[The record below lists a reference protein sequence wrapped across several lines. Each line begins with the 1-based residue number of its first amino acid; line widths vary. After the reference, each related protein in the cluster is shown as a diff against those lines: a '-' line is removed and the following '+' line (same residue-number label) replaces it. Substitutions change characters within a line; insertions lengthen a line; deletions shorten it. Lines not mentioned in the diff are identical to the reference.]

1 MGIGIDCVVTVARG
15 EKVSQGPLEPLF
27 QVRILARQL
36 RSGVPAVEARRERPP
51 LMASELKAVEQSEST
66 DPVPLSGQL
75 AVVILT
81 AGRGSRMR
89 SSTPKV
95 LHPIVGLPMIDH
107 VVQAVGSLRPRQTIL
122 VIGPTSESLKD
133 LYTDQI
139 DFAWQQEPMGTGH
152 ALQMALPHLADDV
165 RWVLVS
171 FGDHPLTDGETFAM
185 VCAEAERSQALVT
198 LLGAELDDP
207 GAYGRFRFEEGR
219 VTGVVEA
226 RDDHTIYSQHSG
238 PVTINSGICCFRRDW
253 LEEQLPQVHPSA
265 SGEIYMT
272 SLIEVAAATDHPN
285 PVAWVVGR
293 PDAAF
298 GINNRIELAEAER
311 IIRTRILHQH
321 MLNGVAIVAPDSTY
335 IEAGVE
341 IGQDT
346 RIEPGS
352 IIRRGTT
359 IGENCTIGPYS
370 VIENSEIADGVAI
383 VNSTVESSIIGEGSD
398 VGPYAHLRPGTVV
411 APGVHI
417 GNYVEM
423 KNAVIGTGTAVGHF
437 SYLGDAI
444 VGENVN
450 VGAGTI
456 TCNFDGVRKN
466 QTVVGSNVFLG
477 SDTLLVPPITVGE
490 GASTGAG
497 SVVNKDVPPGATVV
511 GVPARVIR
519 TKAQEQE

>member
-1 MGIGIDCVVTVARG
+1 M
-15 EKVSQGPLEPLF
+15 
-27 QVRILARQL
+27 
-36 RSGVPAVEARRERPP
+36 RPP
-51 LMASELKAVEQSEST
+51 LMASELKAEDQSEST
-66 DPVPLSGQL
+66 DPVPLAGQL

-95 LHPIVGLPMIDH
+95 LHPIAGLPMIDH

-122 VIGPTSESLKD
+122 VVGPTSESLKD
-133 LYTDQI
+133 HYQNSVE
-139 DFAWQQEPMGTGH
+139 FAWQQEPLGTGH
-152 ALQMALPHLADDV
+152 AVQMALPQLEDSV
-165 RWVLVS
+165 GWVLVS
-171 FGDHPLTDGETFAM
+171 FGDHPLTDGDTFAM
-185 VCAEAERSQALVT
+185 VIAEAERSQALVT

-207 GAYGRFRFEEGR
+207 GAYGRFRFEDGR

-226 RDDHTIYSQHSG
+226 RDDQTIYSG

-253 LEEQLPQVHPSA
+253 LEEQLPRVQPSA

-272 SLIEVAAATDHPN
+272 SLIEVAAASEHPN

-346 RIEPGS
+346 RIEPGT
-352 IIRRGTT
+352 IIRTGTS

-370 VIENSEIADGVAI
+370 VIENSEIGDGVAV
-383 VNSTVESSIIGEGSD
+383 VNSTVEDSTIGDGSD

-423 KNAVIGTGTAVGHF
+423 KNAIIGAGTAVGHF
-437 SYLGDAI
+437 SYLGDAV

-477 SDTLLVPPITVGE
+477 SDTLLIPPITVGD

-497 SVVNKDVPPGATVV
+497 SVVNRDVPAGATVV

-519 TKAQEQE
+519 KKAQE